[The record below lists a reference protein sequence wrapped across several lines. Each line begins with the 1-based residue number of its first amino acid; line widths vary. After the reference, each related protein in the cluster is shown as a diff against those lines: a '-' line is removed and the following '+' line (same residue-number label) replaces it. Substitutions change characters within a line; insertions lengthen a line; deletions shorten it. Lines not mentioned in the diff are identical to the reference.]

1 MKHMG
6 GICMQQI
13 VININ
18 NLNELNLGDLD
29 KLAQKGDVTL
39 NVVKKE
45 DNMERAEVK
54 EKHIPKTVLRGD
66 IWLAELIDAKY
77 LKAGEQGGFRPV
89 LVVQNNVGNKYSPSV
104 IVLCITSKDKRELP
118 THMVIPK
125 EEDTALDSVI
135 LGEQIKTISKERLN
149 RRIGKLTPAQMDEVN
164 EKILFSL
171 GLDGKTR

>member
-1 MKHMG
+1 MSN
-6 GICMQQI
+6 IT
-13 VININ
+13 ININ
-18 NLNELNLGDLD
+18 NLQELNLGDLD
-29 KLAQKGDVTL
+29 KITQDGKVTL
-39 NVVKKE
+39 NMVKKE
-45 DNMERAEVK
+45 DMTVERAEHK

-118 THMVIPK
+118 THFVIPK
-125 EEDTALDSVI
+125 EDDEALDSVI
-135 LGEQIKTISKERLN
+135 LGEQMKTISKERLN
-149 RRIGKLTPAQMDEVN
+149 RRIGKLTPAQMAEVDSRM
-164 EKILFSL
+164 LFSL